1 MMVISAIDLLDGKVV
16 RLVKGDPDNKTIY
29 SDDPVKVAERWAAEG
44 AEMLHVVD
52 LDAALQTGT
61 NNRKMIYK
69 IAASIQIPV
78 QAAGGIRSV
87 EIINEMLKNVNKI
100 VLGTIAFQDP
110 ALIGKMIKKKKERIV
125 LAVDYRGGTVVVNG
139 WKEKTN
145 FSIQNAIYDFQAVGI
160 SEFLLTSVEKDGTLS
175 GPDFSS
181 LRHAS
186 AFPGI
191 KIIASGGVSSLEDI
205 IRARTAGCSSIIL
218 GKALYDRRISI
229 AHARALA

>member
-191 KIIASGGVSSLEDI
+191 KIIASGGVSSLGDI
-205 IRARTAGCSSIIL
+205 LRARTAGCSSVIL

>member
-1 MMVISAIDLLDGKVV
+1 MMVIPAIDLLDGKVV
-16 RLVKGDPDNKTIY
+16 RLVKGDPDSKTVY
-29 SDDPVKVAERWAAEG
+29 SDNPVEVAERWAAEG
-44 AEMLHVVD
+44 AEMLHIVD
-52 LDAALQTGT
+52 LDAALQTGN

-69 IAASIQIPV
+69 IAASTQIPV

-87 EIINEMLKNVNKI
+87 EIMNEMLKKVNKI
-100 VLGTIAFQDP
+100 VLGTIAFQQPD
-110 ALIGKMIKKKKERIV
+110 LIGKMIKKKKERIV
-125 LAVDYRGGTVVVNG
+125 LAVDHRDRMVVVNG

-145 FSIQNAIYDFQAVGI
+145 FSIQKAIYDFQAAGI

-191 KIIASGGVSSLEDI
+191 KIIASGGVSNLEDI
-205 IRARTAGCSSIIL
+205 LRARTVGCSSIIL

>member
-1 MMVISAIDLLDGKVV
+1 MVIPAIDLLDGKVV
-16 RLVKGDPDNKTIY
+16 RLVKGDPNSKTIY
-29 SDDPVKVAERWAAEG
+29 SDDPVEVAERWAAEG
-44 AEMLHVVD
+44 AEMLHIVD
-52 LDAALQTGT
+52 LDAALQTGN
-61 NNRKMIYK
+61 NNRKMLYK

-100 VLGTIAFQDP
+100 VLGTIAFQEPD
-110 ALIGKMIKKKKERIV
+110 LIRKMIKKKKERIV
-125 LAVDYRGGTVVVNG
+125 LAVDHRERTVVVNG
-139 WKEKTN
+139 WREKTN

-181 LRHAS
+181 LQHAS

-205 IRARTAGCSSIIL
+205 LRARTAGCSSVIL
-218 GKALYDRRISI
+218 GKALYDRKISI

>member
-1 MMVISAIDLLDGKVV
+1 MVIPAIDLMDGKVV
-16 RLVKGDPDNKTIY
+16 RLVKGDPNNKTIY
-29 SDDPVKVAERWAAEG
+29 SDNPVEVAERWASEG
-44 AEMLHVVD
+44 ADMLHIVD
-52 LDAALQTGT
+52 LDAALQTGD

-87 EIINEMLKNVNKI
+87 EIINEMLRNVNKI
-100 VLGTIAFQDP
+100 VLGTIAFQEP
-110 ALIGKMIKKKKERIV
+110 GLIEKMIKKKKERIV
-125 LAVDYRGGTVVVNG
+125 LAVDHRDGTVMING

-145 FSIQNAIYDFQAVGI
+145 LSIQNAIYDFRALGI

-181 LRHAS
+181 LRDAS

-191 KIIASGGVSSLEDI
+191 KIIASGGVSGLEDI
-205 IRARTAGCSSIIL
+205 LRARTAGCSSIIL
-218 GKALYDRRISI
+218 GKALYDRRISV

>member
-1 MMVISAIDLLDGKVV
+1 MIVIPAIDLLDGKVV
-16 RLVKGDPDNKTIY
+16 RLVKGDPDNPTVY
-29 SDDPVKVAERWAAEG
+29 SVNPVEVAERWAAEG
-44 AEMLHVVD
+44 AEMLHIVD
-52 LDAALQTGT
+52 LDASLQTGN

-100 VLGTIAFQDP
+100 VLGTIAFQEPD
-110 ALIGKMIKKKKERIV
+110 LIGKMTKKKKERIV
-125 LAVDYRGGTVVVNG
+125 LAVDYRDGTVVVNG

-145 FSIQNAIYDFQAVGI
+145 FSIQDAIYDFQTVGLT
-160 SEFLLTSVEKDGTLS
+160 EFLLTSVEKDGTLS
-175 GPDFSS
+175 GLDFSS
-181 LRHAS
+181 LRYAS
-186 AFPGI
+186 TFPDI

-205 IRARTAGCSSIIL
+205 LRARTAGCSSIIL

-229 AHARALA
+229 SHARALA

>member
-1 MMVISAIDLLDGKVV
+1 MMVIPAIDLLDGKVV
-16 RLVKGDPDNKTIY
+16 RLVKGDPNDKTIY
-29 SDDPVKVAERWAAEG
+29 SDDPVEVAERWAAEG
-44 AEMLHVVD
+44 AEMLHIVD
-52 LDAALQTGT
+52 LDAALQTGS

-87 EIINEMLKNVNKI
+87 EIVNEMLKNVDKV
-100 VLGTIAFQDP
+100 VLGTMAFQEPD
-110 ALIGKMIKKKKERIV
+110 LIGKMIKKKKERIV
-125 LAVDYRGGTVVVNG
+125 LAIDHRDRTVVVNG
-139 WKEKTN
+139 WKEKTD

-175 GPDFSS
+175 GLDLTS

-191 KIIASGGVSSLEDI
+191 KIIASGGVSGLEDI
-205 IRARTAGCSSIIL
+205 LRARTAGCSSIIL
-218 GKALYDRRISI
+218 GKALYDRRISV

>member
-1 MMVISAIDLLDGKVV
+1 MMVIPAIDLMDGKVV
-16 RLVKGDPDNKTIY
+16 RLVKGDPNNKTIY
-29 SDDPVKVAERWAAEG
+29 SDNPVEVAERWASEG
-44 AEMLHVVD
+44 ADMLHIVD
-52 LDAALQTGT
+52 LDAALQTGD

-87 EIINEMLKNVNKI
+87 EIINEMLRNVNKI
-100 VLGTIAFQDP
+100 VLGTIAFQEP
-110 ALIGKMIKKKKERIV
+110 GLIEKMIKKKKERIV
-125 LAVDYRGGTVVVNG
+125 LAVDHRDGTVMING

-145 FSIQNAIYDFQAVGI
+145 LSIQNAIYDFRALGI

-181 LRHAS
+181 LRDAS

-191 KIIASGGVSSLEDI
+191 KIIASGGVSGLEDI
-205 IRARTAGCSSIIL
+205 LRARTAGCSSIIL
-218 GKALYDRRISI
+218 GKALYDRRISV

>member
-1 MMVISAIDLLDGKVV
+1 MMVIPAIDLLDGKVV
-16 RLVKGDPDNKTIY
+16 RLVKGDPNNKTIY
-29 SDDPVKVAERWAAEG
+29 SDNPVEVAERWASEG
-44 AEMLHVVD
+44 ADMLHIVD
-52 LDAALQTGT
+52 LDAALQTGD
-61 NNRKMIYK
+61 NNRKMIYE
-69 IAASIQIPV
+69 IAASVQIPV

-87 EIINEMLKNVNKI
+87 EIINEMLRSVNKI
-100 VLGTIAFQDP
+100 VLGTIAFQEP
-110 ALIGKMIKKKKERIV
+110 GLIEKMIKKKKERIV
-125 LAVDYRGGTVVVNG
+125 LAVDHRDGTVVVNG

-145 FSIQNAIYDFQAVGI
+145 LSINNAIYDFRAVGI

-205 IRARTAGCSSIIL
+205 LRARTAGCSSIIL
-218 GKALYDRRISI
+218 GKALYDRRISV

>member
-1 MMVISAIDLLDGKVV
+1 MMLISAIDLLDGKVV

-110 ALIGKMIKKKKERIV
+110 ALIGKMIRKKKERIV

-145 FSIQNAIYDFQAVGI
+145 FSIQDAIYDFQAVGI

-205 IRARTAGCSSIIL
+205 LRARTAGCSSIIL

>member
-1 MMVISAIDLLDGKVV
+1 MMVIPAIDLLDGKVV
-16 RLVKGDPDNKTIY
+16 RLVKGDPESKTIY
-29 SDDPVKVAERWAAEG
+29 SDDPVEVAKRWAAEG
-44 AEMLHVVD
+44 AEMLHIVD
-52 LDAALQTGT
+52 LDAALQTGN

-87 EIINEMLKNVNKI
+87 DTINEMLKNVNKI
-100 VLGTIAFQDP
+100 VLGTIAFQEPD
-110 ALIGKMIKKKKERIV
+110 LIGKMIRKKKERIV
-125 LAVDYRGGTVVVNG
+125 LAVDHRDRTVVVNG

-145 FSIQNAIYDFQAVGI
+145 FSIKNAIYDFQAVGI

-181 LRHAS
+181 LQHAS
-186 AFPGI
+186 TVPGV
-191 KIIASGGVSSLEDI
+191 KIIASGGVSNLEDI
-205 IRARTAGCSSIIL
+205 LRARTAGCSSIIL

-229 AHARALA
+229 AHAKAIA

>member
-1 MMVISAIDLLDGKVV
+1 MVIPAIDLMDGKVV
-16 RLVKGDPDNKTIY
+16 RLVKGDPNNKTIY
-29 SDDPVKVAERWAAEG
+29 SDNPVEVAERWASEG
-44 AEMLHVVD
+44 ADMLHIVD
-52 LDAALQTGT
+52 LDAALQTGG

-87 EIINEMLKNVNKI
+87 EIINEMLRSVNKI
-100 VLGTIAFQDP
+100 VLGTIAFQEP
-110 ALIGKMIKKKKERIV
+110 GLIEKMIKKKKERIV
-125 LAVDYRGGTVVVNG
+125 LAVDHRDGTVVING

-145 FSIQNAIYDFQAVGI
+145 LSIQNAIYDFRALGI
-160 SEFLLTSVEKDGTLS
+160 SEFLLTSVEKDGSLS

-181 LRHAS
+181 LRDAS

-205 IRARTAGCSSIIL
+205 LRARTAGCSSIIL
-218 GKALYDRRISI
+218 GKALYDRRISV

>member
-1 MMVISAIDLLDGKVV
+1 MMLISAIDLLDGKVV

-145 FSIQNAIYDFQAVGI
+145 FSIQDAIYDFQAVGI

-205 IRARTAGCSSIIL
+205 LRARTAGCSSIIL
-218 GKALYDRRISI
+218 GKALYDRRISL

>member
-1 MMVISAIDLLDGKVV
+1 MMVIPAIDLLDGKVV

-29 SDDPVKVAERWAAEG
+29 SDDPVEVAERWASEG

-52 LDAALQTGT
+52 LNAALQTGT

-87 EIINEMLKNVNKI
+87 EIINEMLRSVNKI
-100 VLGTIAFQDP
+100 VLGTIAFQEP
-110 ALIGKMIKKKKERIV
+110 GLIEKMIKKKKERIV
-125 LAVDYRGGTVVVNG
+125 LAVDYRDRTVVVNG

-175 GPDFSS
+175 GPDFYS

-205 IRARTAGCSSIIL
+205 LRARTAGCSSIIL

>member
-1 MMVISAIDLLDGKVV
+1 MMVIPAIDLLDGKVV
-16 RLVKGDPDNKTIY
+16 RLVKGDPECKTIY
-29 SDDPVKVAERWAAEG
+29 SDDPVEVAERWVAEG
-44 AEMLHVVD
+44 AEMLHIVD
-52 LDAALQTGT
+52 LDAALQTGN

-78 QAAGGIRSV
+78 QAAGGIRS
-87 EIINEMLKNVNKI
+87 IDTINEMLKNVNKI
-100 VLGTIAFQDP
+100 VLGTIAFQEPD
-110 ALIGKMIKKKKERIV
+110 LIGKMIKKKKGRIV
-125 LAVDYRGGTVVVNG
+125 LAVDHRDRMVVMNG

-145 FSIQNAIYDFQAVGI
+145 FSIKNAIYDFQAVGI

-181 LRHAS
+181 LQHAS
-186 AFPGI
+186 TIPGV

-205 IRARTAGCSSIIL
+205 LRTRTAGCSSIIL

-229 AHARALA
+229 AHAKAIA

>member
-1 MMVISAIDLLDGKVV
+1 MVIPAIDLMDGKVV
-16 RLVKGDPDNKTIY
+16 RLVKGDPNNKTIY
-29 SDDPVKVAERWAAEG
+29 SDNPVEVAERWASEG
-44 AEMLHVVD
+44 ADMLHIVD
-52 LDAALQTGT
+52 LDAALQTGG

-87 EIINEMLKNVNKI
+87 EIINEMLRSVNKI
-100 VLGTIAFQDP
+100 VLGTIAFQEP
-110 ALIGKMIKKKKERIV
+110 GLIEKMIKKKKERIV
-125 LAVDYRGGTVVVNG
+125 LAVDHRDGTVVING

-145 FSIQNAIYDFQAVGI
+145 LSIQNAIYDFRALGI

-181 LRHAS
+181 LRDAS

-191 KIIASGGVSSLEDI
+191 KIIASGGVSGLEDI
-205 IRARTAGCSSIIL
+205 LRARTAGCSSIIL
-218 GKALYDRRISI
+218 GKALYDRRISV

>member
-29 SDDPVKVAERWAAEG
+29 SDDPVKVAEMWAAEG

-100 VLGTIAFQDP
+100 VLGTIAFRDP
-110 ALIGKMIKKKKERIV
+110 ALIGKMLKKKKERIV
-125 LAVDYRGGTVVVNG
+125 LAVDHRDRTVVVNG

-145 FSIQNAIYDFQAVGI
+145 FSIQNAIYDFQAAGI

-181 LRHAS
+181 LRYAS

-205 IRARTAGCSSIIL
+205 LRARTAGCSSIIL

>member
-29 SDDPVKVAERWAAEG
+29 SDDPVKVAEGWAAEG

-145 FSIQNAIYDFQAVGI
+145 FSIQDAIYDFQAVGI

-205 IRARTAGCSSIIL
+205 LRARTAGCSSIIL

>member
-1 MMVISAIDLLDGKVV
+1 MMVIPAIDLLDGKVV
-16 RLVKGDPDNKTIY
+16 RLVKGDPNSKTIY
-29 SDDPVKVAERWAAEG
+29 SDDPVEVAERWAAEG
-44 AEMLHVVD
+44 AEMLHIVD
-52 LDAALQTGT
+52 LDAALQTGN

-100 VLGTIAFQDP
+100 VLGTIAFQEPD
-110 ALIGKMIKKKKERIV
+110 LIREMIKKKKERIV
-125 LAVDYRGGTVVVNG
+125 LAVDHRERTVVING
-139 WKEKTN
+139 WREKTN

-181 LRHAS
+181 LQHAS

-205 IRARTAGCSSIIL
+205 LRARTAGCSSVIL
-218 GKALYDRRISI
+218 GKALYDRKISI

>member
-1 MMVISAIDLLDGKVV
+1 MMVIPAIDLLDGKVV
-16 RLVKGDPDNKTIY
+16 RLVRGDPNDKTIY
-29 SDDPVKVAERWAAEG
+29 SDNPVEVAERWAAEG
-44 AEMLHVVD
+44 AEMLHIVD
-52 LDAALQTGT
+52 LDAALQTGN
-61 NNRKMIYK
+61 NNRKMIYR

-87 EIINEMLKNVNKI
+87 ELINEMLKNVNKI
-100 VLGTIAFQDP
+100 VLGTIAFQEPD
-110 ALIGKMIKKKKERIV
+110 LIGKMIKKKKERIV
-125 LAVDYRGGTVVVNG
+125 LAVDHRDRTVVVNG
-139 WKEKTN
+139 WKEKTS

-175 GPDFSS
+175 GPDLSS
-181 LRHAS
+181 LRYAS

-205 IRARTAGCSSIIL
+205 LRARTVGCSSVIL

-229 AHARALA
+229 AHAKALA

>member
-1 MMVISAIDLLDGKVV
+1 MMLISAIDLLDGKVV

-145 FSIQNAIYDFQAVGI
+145 FSIQDAIYDFQAVGI

-191 KIIASGGVSSLEDI
+191 KIIASGGVSGLEDI
-205 IRARTAGCSSIIL
+205 LRARTAGCSSIIL

>member
-61 NNRKMIYK
+61 NNRKMIYE

>member
-61 NNRKMIYK
+61 NNRKMIYE

-125 LAVDYRGGTVVVNG
+125 LAVDHRGGTVVVNG

-145 FSIQNAIYDFQAVGI
+145 FSIQDAIYDFQAVGI

-205 IRARTAGCSSIIL
+205 LRARTAGCSSIIL

>member
-1 MMVISAIDLLDGKVV
+1 MVIPAIDLLDGKVV
-16 RLVKGDPDNKTIY
+16 RLVKGDPNSKTIY
-29 SDDPVKVAERWAAEG
+29 SDDPVEVAERWAAEG
-44 AEMLHVVD
+44 AEMLHIVD
-52 LDAALQTGT
+52 LDAALQTGN

-100 VLGTIAFQDP
+100 VLGTIAFQEPD
-110 ALIGKMIKKKKERIV
+110 LIREMIKKKKERIV
-125 LAVDYRGGTVVVNG
+125 LAVDHRERTVVING
-139 WKEKTN
+139 WREKTN

-181 LRHAS
+181 LQHAS

-205 IRARTAGCSSIIL
+205 LRARTAGCSSVIL
-218 GKALYDRRISI
+218 GKALYDRKISI